1 LSTFGREKNSQAGIL
16 FTYLQKSSLS
26 PVEDISARESA
37 ILAIVFFI
45 RVPASP
51 HKTNPIQA
59 VTPLIGYDRLR
70 GRMMSPGRFFANRG
84 VEHYW
89 HHLSKG
95 AKSCEK
101 PAGAAADLLKKRPAL
116 LPPYTTGIVP
126 IST

>member
-1 LSTFGREKNSQAGIL
+1 MAPIGLRTTALAASVARAPAIA
-16 FTYLQKSSLS
+16 
-26 PVEDISARESA
+26 VEDISARESA